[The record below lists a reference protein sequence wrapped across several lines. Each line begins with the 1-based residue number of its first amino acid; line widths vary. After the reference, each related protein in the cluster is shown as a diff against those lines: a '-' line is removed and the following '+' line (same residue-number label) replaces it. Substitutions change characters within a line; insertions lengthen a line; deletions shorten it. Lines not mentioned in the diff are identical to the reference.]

1 MQRCKAAAQ
10 APRILPPRA
19 DEPHRRNNR
28 SHYGIQR
35 DLSATQSNL
44 VETNHRPRISP
55 AVRNTPTEI
64 PYPPPERPKPA
75 VNDESCALL
84 CLPTPNAVPRR
95 WQRCTPAAPPCRKE
109 VAALLSAIVSRQ
121 PTQNHQNKH
130 VFAFGFAMIQLGGA
144 ASSRITASRIHL
156 GASALPYTCPQI
168 MAASIWR
175 FDFSQPGAYLRMC
188 GLGPIASP
196 IDYNLK
202 PVQTKRS
209 GNPKV
214 GTPGPMTSP
223 SRCEALHT
231 STIRRLPASIRA
243 PATVT
248 ARRRSTRVSSARLGA
263 GVRPRCGREGSA
275 HHQTWRQGK
284 RSVHAAVVWLSA
296 PVRRI

>member
-1 MQRCKAAAQ
+1 MPPNTERRS
-10 APRILPPRA
+10 APLA
-19 DEPHRRNNR
+19 EVHT
-28 SHYGIQR
+28 SSAS
-35 DLSATQSNL
+35 LS
-44 VETNHRPRISP
+44 EGG
-55 AVRNTPTEI
+55 
-64 PYPPPERPKPA
+64 
-75 VNDESCALL
+75 
-84 CLPTPNAVPRR
+84 
-95 WQRCTPAAPPCRKE
+95 CR
-109 VAALLSAIVSRQ
+109 
-121 PTQNHQNKH
+121 
-130 VFAFGFAMIQLGGA
+130 FAFGDCQPSANAKPSKQARICFWLCNDTARGSRFEQNH
-144 ASSRITASRIHL
+144 SSSRIHL
-156 GASALPYTCPQI
+156 GASALAYTCPQI
-168 MAASIWR
+168 MAASMVR